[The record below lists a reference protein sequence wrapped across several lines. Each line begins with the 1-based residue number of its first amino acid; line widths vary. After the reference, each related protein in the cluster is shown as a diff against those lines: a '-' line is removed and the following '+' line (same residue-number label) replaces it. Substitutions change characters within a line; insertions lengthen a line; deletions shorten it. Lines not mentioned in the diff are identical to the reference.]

1 MIVDST
7 TSAPWTMERFVSI
20 LPSNTVPSFSVR
32 SRVSAPA
39 EIAGR
44 SILIHPLRTAT
55 GKWWSSVDDKVVHK
69 CPCARMFPRVYS
81 PAWQD
86 RGKRLRRANMTR
98 QYQYLFTT
106 LAEADVRG
114 LTSPY
119 TPPLFYMDT
128 PCVRIASFFSTYR
141 VCLSRTEALGFVF
154 FMENNPLSGSFQSSL
169 GISATEFHHRLLRLR
184 LYRSS
189 AVLGIC
195 FHRYAPISSRLFRV
209 LDSTT
214 IEVISFHRGRS
225 MGRFIE
231 WILVPLSSNEFSYVA
246 AVSRR
251 FFLIRMFLSRDISER
266 Y

>member
-7 TSAPWTMERFVSI
+7 TSASWTMERFVSI

-69 CPCARMFPRVYS
+69 CPCTRMFPRLYS
-81 PAWQD
+81 LAWQG

-128 PCVRIASFFSTYR
+128 PCVRIAFFSTYR

-154 FMENNPLSGSFQSSL
+154 FMENNPLSGSLQSSL
-169 GISATEFHHRLLRLR
+169 VISATEFHHRLLRLR
-184 LYRSS
+184 FYRSS
-189 AVLGIC
+189 AARGIC
-195 FHRYAPISSRLFRV
+195 FHRSRSCFESIVSRFRRY
-209 LDSTT
+209 DD
-214 IEVISFHRGRS
+214 RS
-225 MGRFIE
+225 D
-231 WILVPLSSNEFSYVA
+231 LVPPRKIDARS
-246 AVSRR
+246 
-251 FFLIRMFLSRDISER
+251 
-266 Y
+266 

>member
-69 CPCARMFPRVYS
+69 CPCTRIFPRVYS

-128 PCVRIASFFSTYR
+128 PCVRIASFFPRIEYVCQEQRLSVLYFSWKTTLSPVRFSHPSEYQRQNSTTDFSAS
-141 VCLSRTEALGFVF
+141 VFIVLPPLSEFVF
-154 FMENNPLSGSFQSSL
+154 IVTL
-169 GISATEFHHRLLRLR
+169 
-184 LYRSS
+184 
-189 AVLGIC
+189 
-195 FHRYAPISSRLFRV
+195 LFRV
-209 LDSTT
+209 DCFAFWTLRRSKWSRSTA
-214 IEVISFHRGRS
+214 EDRWAV
-225 MGRFIE
+225 
-231 WILVPLSSNEFSYVA
+231 SSNEFS
-246 AVSRR
+246 
-251 FFLIRMFLSRDISER
+251 FHFLRTNLVMLLLCRDASS
-266 Y
+266 